1 MSQSCRLDFNCK
13 NVTYDNLFII
23 PCQHQYAS
31 LKIYNLP
38 FISVGYIFISKIPTS
53 IRNRIYFDTCI
64 QVVGIISAVAN
75 FFMMFFVSDIVEDK
89 PVSEDFGELYLWAC
103 VIDILK
109 AWLMMGIGVK
119 ALKAIKR
126 RSSKVSKRMM
136 KHACCLA
143 FMFVLMTVVTFVL
156 SAHMYKVGMPAG
168 WDDKMW
174 VQKNPDKGEAY
185 EINFAKGDVV

>member
-1 MSQSCRLDFNCK
+1 M
-13 NVTYDNLFII
+13 
-23 PCQHQYAS
+23 
-31 LKIYNLP
+31 
-38 FISVGYIFISKIPTS
+38 
-53 IRNRIYFDTCI
+53 
-64 QVVGIISAVAN
+64 VGIISAVAN

-174 VQKNPDKGEAY
+174 V
-185 EINFAKGDVV
+185 